1 MNVNIIEFVRTLH
14 DNAMSKS
21 FKLTVPFRQFYRLLN
36 PEIWPTNVEVG
47 RFRFPRDRD
56 NIDRPKY

>member
-1 MNVNIIEFVRTLH
+1 MIVFLYVKYTHITIIT
-14 DNAMSKS
+14 
-21 FKLTVPFRQFYRLLN
+21 FRQFHRLLN

-56 NIDRPKY
+56 NIDRPRY